1 MIGRVKKEN
10 VNPEDSQLIGI
21 FRKLFANIV
30 KNFDLPREN
39 NAKLGT
45 LLRHY

>member
-39 NAKLGT
+39 AKLGT
-45 LLRHY
+45 LLKHY

>member
-30 KNFDLPREN
+30 KNFDLSREN

-45 LLRHY
+45 LLKHY